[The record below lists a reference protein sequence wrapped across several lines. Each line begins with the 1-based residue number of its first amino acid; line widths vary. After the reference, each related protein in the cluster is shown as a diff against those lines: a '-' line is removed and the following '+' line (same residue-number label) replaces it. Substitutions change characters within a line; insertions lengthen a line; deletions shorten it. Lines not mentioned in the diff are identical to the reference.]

1 MFFGSWLEHNHR
13 TAADEDY
20 ADRAGD
26 KIQFPFVDGQR
37 VHAAET
43 LWAIRG
49 RAAPDNQSSTGQDLQ
64 RHDFEST

>member
-43 LWAIRG
+43 L
-49 RAAPDNQSSTGQDLQ
+49 
-64 RHDFEST
+64 